1 MRDGRLRRTVWD
13 YSYADTYTYTYT
25 YTYTD
30 ADTRAD
36 TAGGRNLLV
45 REVARFV
52 YTG

>member
-13 YSYADTYTYTYT
+13 CSYTYT

-30 ADTRAD
+30 TDTD